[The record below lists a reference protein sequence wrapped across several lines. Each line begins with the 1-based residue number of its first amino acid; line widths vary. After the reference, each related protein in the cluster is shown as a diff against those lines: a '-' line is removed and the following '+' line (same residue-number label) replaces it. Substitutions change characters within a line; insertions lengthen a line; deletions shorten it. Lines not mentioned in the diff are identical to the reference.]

1 MRNMK
6 YGLVPVFLIAFI
18 SSAVAEGHG
27 KNDCVTN
34 SELIL
39 WQSAERGGTKE
50 EYTVFLEEYPDSEFS
65 RMAAIRIAMMEK
77 ANAVSIVPSAPNQ
90 ADESET
96 EGNELNSLF
105 QPVFDSLSEV
115 DSKISNYFTRSVSK
129 SLFVFENNTSSLEV
143 LESISDKMLVAA
155 NARDWEGFNRY
166 LKEMEK
172 AEIPV
177 SLFNIFQP
185 LYSTLERGSIAAISS
200 KPRLDAALKNIGE
213 LYIVYKQNL
222 EPIASSMAESAAK
235 ENWDLFERQIQ
246 NLTHLSERLAKENQ

>member
-18 SSAVAEGHG
+18 SSAIAEGHG
-27 KNDCVTN
+27 ENDCVTN

-50 EYTVFLEEYPDSEFS
+50 EYRVFLEEYSDSKFG
-65 RMAAIRIAMMEK
+65 RIAAIRIEKMEK

-90 ADESET
+90 ADELET
-96 EGNELNSLF
+96 EGEEPNSLF
-105 QPVFDSLSEV
+105 QPVFDSLAKV
-115 DSKISNYFTRSVSK
+115 DSKISKYFTRSVSK
-129 SLFVFENNTSSLEV
+129 SLFVFKNNSSSYEV
-143 LESISDKMLVAA
+143 LESISGKMLVAA
-155 NARDWEGFNRY
+155 NARDWEGFNWH

-177 SLFNIFQP
+177 SLLKIFQP
-185 LYSTLERGSIAAISS
+185 LYSTLERGSTAAISI
-200 KPRLDAALKNIGE
+200 KPRLDEALKNIGE
-213 LYIVYKQNL
+213 LYIVYKQKL
-222 EPIASSMAESAAK
+222 EPIAFSMAESAAE